1 MKRFLM
7 IKKAVLKKLF
17 ELSPIEQKQIKE
29 HQFVNDLSPYVWS
42 KDNKNRMINRKLLS
56 HHSIY
61 LSKHNRFTSY
71 PLHSHQFVEINY
83 MLQGECNEMVEGNP
97 IHLEEGSVL
106 MMDIGCHH
114 SVGQLN
120 KNDLMINLI
129 FNNKNISFKF
139 LDKTHKK
146 DSFQFHLSVSF
157 QYFFTES

>member
-1 MKRFLM
+1 M

-97 IHLEEGSVL
+97 RKAAS
-106 MMDIGCHH
+106 
-114 SVGQLN
+114 
-120 KNDLMINLI
+120 
-129 FNNKNISFKF
+129 
-139 LDKTHKK
+139 
-146 DSFQFHLSVSF
+146 
-157 QYFFTES
+157 

>member
-1 MKRFLM
+1 M

-61 LSKHNRFTSY
+61 LSKHNRFASY

-83 MLQGECNEMVEGNP
+83 MLQGECNEMVGGNP

-157 QYFFTES
+157 QYFFTESQ